1 MALLPAWLGR
11 GRTWWWTFA
20 LFIAAPALALAV
32 LGLRTVRLE
41 RIERE
46 QQLRDQQT
54 QIARLAD
61 AAISTSLAQI
71 ETSAA
76 ASADYP
82 LFTLE
87 PQGLVLFPR
96 ERVYFGEFGRQ
107 PTATRRVWAAGAR
120 QLIEQAQ
127 AAEAQQRAK
136 DALPLY
142 QRLGSLE
149 AKLRPWA
156 ELSEARIRDAVPALA
171 NPAWS
176 RSEGITPSGLPVAL
190 LACAHVEQAA
200 QPERA
205 RYRALLEATLE
216 SLRAGHWWLS
226 QEERRFHDGDLR
238 RLLALAGSTRQYTED
253 ARLEELAAIE
263 RVVRRLAPR
272 LQEGPLRHF
281 EAGVLVL
288 WPGAQHGVAIP
299 QPRLTSFLGAALA
312 PLLPSG
318 AVARE
323 GQGGQNAVPLRAIT
337 GWELAFSSPAETGWF
352 DQRRL
357 LWYGFIGL
365 LVVMLMAGL
374 AMTVRV
380 VQREVELARL
390 QSEFVAA
397 VTHEFKS
404 PITSIRL
411 LMERIAGGRL
421 RTPESASEYYAAV
434 GRETDRLERLVNRLL
449 ESQKIQ
455 AGQKR
460 YRFEPASLVELAEAA
475 VERLRPQ
482 AQVKSIAL
490 KLEASGEVPELLL
503 DQAAM
508 ADALENLLDN
518 AIKYS
523 PAGTEISVVME
534 ARERQV
540 CVEVRDQGAGIDA
553 EDLPHVFERFYRGRQ
568 NARGTGLGL
577 ALVKA
582 AVEAHGGTVT
592 VTSVPGRG
600 STFFLRLPVRG
611 EAWRES

>member
-1 MALLPAWLGR
+1 MGLIPAWLGR
-11 GRTWWWTFA
+11 GRTWWWTFG

-46 QQLRDQQT
+46 QQLRDQQA

-61 AAISTSLAQI
+61 AALSAALTQI
-71 ETSAA
+71 ETSEA
-76 ASADYP
+76 ASRGYP
-82 LFTLE
+82 VFSLE
-87 PQGLVLFPR
+87 SQGLRLYPR

-107 PTATRRVWAAGAR
+107 PAFARRAWPAGTR

-127 AAEAQQRAK
+127 AAEAQQRAQ

-142 QRLGSLE
+142 QRLRSIE
-149 AKLRPWA
+149 ARLRPWA
-156 ELSEARIRDAVPALA
+156 ELSEARVRGAVPLLA
-171 NPAWS
+171 NPEWS
-176 RSEGITPSGLPVAL
+176 RSEATTPSGLPVAL

-200 QPERA
+200 QTDRA
-205 RYRALLEATLE
+205 RFRPLLEATLE
-216 SLRAGHWWLS
+216 NLRAGRWWLS
-226 QEERRFHDGDLR
+226 YEERRFHDEELR
-238 RLLALAGSTRQYTED
+238 RLLALVGAGPGMSED
-253 ARLEELAAIE
+253 AHLAELAAVE
-263 RVVRRLAPR
+263 RVVGRLAPR
-272 LQEGPLRHF
+272 LREGPLRHF

-288 WPGAQHGVAIP
+288 WPGAQHGVAIA
-299 QPRLTSFLGAALA
+299 QPRLASLLGAVLA

-318 AVARE
+318 AVVRE
-323 GQGGQNAVPLRAIT
+323 GQGGVNAAALRALP
-337 GWELAFSSPAETGWF
+337 GWELAFRSPAATGWF

-357 LWYGFIGL
+357 LWYGFICL
-365 LVVMLMAGL
+365 LVIMLMAGL

-380 VQREVELARL
+380 VRREVELARL

-411 LMERIAGGRL
+411 LMERISGGRL
-421 RTPESASEYYAAV
+421 QTPEAAGEYYAAV

-460 YRFEPASLVELAEAA
+460 YRFEPASILALAEAA
-475 VERLRPQ
+475 LDRLTPQ
-482 AQVKSIAL
+482 AEAKSIAL
-490 KLEASGEVPELLL
+490 KLEARREIPELQL

-523 PAGTEISVVME
+523 PSGTEVSVVVE
-534 ARERQV
+534 AREQQV
-540 CVEVRDQGAGIDA
+540 CLEVRDQGAGIEAD
-553 EDLPHVFERFYRGRQ
+553 DLPHIFDRFYRGRQ
-568 NARGTGLGL
+568 NAHGTGLGL
-577 ALVKA
+577 SLVKA

-592 VTSVPGRG
+592 VTSLPGRG
-600 STFFLRLPVRG
+600 STFCLRLPVRG
-611 EAWRES
+611 GAWRES